1 MSFEKLIRIPED
13 RVGALIG
20 KSGKIKSKIEDTCS
34 VKLDIDSKN
43 GEVQVSSEIV
53 DGQFHSFKA
62 LEIITAIG
70 RGFSPEKAMRLL
82 KGENTLHVINLREFG
97 GKSPEQLERF
107 KGRIIGNGGKA
118 RINMENLSNS
128 NITVYGKTVSIIGEP
143 TQLKL
148 AINAIES
155 LLSGSMHGH
164 VYKKIEF
171 ARATRK
177 ICQTTVVGKSRC
189 LLKKLLTKFL
199 LVSFFTAIETLQV
212 LVIQQ
217 GHFIL
222 QYANSSKILLMR
234 VMEKEF

>member
-13 RVGALIG
+13 RVGVLIG
-20 KSGKIKSKIEDTCS
+20 KSGTTKSKIEKTCS

-43 GEVQVSSEIV
+43 GEVEVLGNVADEKFQV
-53 DGQFHSFKA
+53 FKA
-62 LEIITAIG
+62 LEIVTAVG

-97 GKSPEQLERF
+97 GKSPEQIERF
-107 KGRIIGNGGKA
+107 KGRIIGDSGKA

-148 AINAIES
+148 AIDAIES
-155 LLSGSMHGH
+155 LLSGSMHGY

-171 ARATRK
+171 ARR
-177 ICQTTVVGKSRC
+177 QE
-189 LLKKLLTKFL
+189 KF
-199 LVSFFTAIETLQV
+199 ARLQLWENQDV
-212 LVIQQ
+212 
-217 GHFIL
+217 F
-222 QYANSSKILLMR
+222 
-234 VMEKEF
+234 

>member
-13 RVGALIG
+13 RVGVLIG
-20 KSGKIKSKIEDTCS
+20 KSGATKSKIEKTCS

-43 GEVQVSSEIV
+43 GEVEVLGNVADEKFQV
-53 DGQFHSFKA
+53 FKA
-62 LEIITAIG
+62 LEIVTAVG

-97 GKSPEQLERF
+97 GKTPEQLERF

-118 RINMENLSNS
+118 RINMENLSNA

-148 AINAIES
+148 AVDAIES
-155 LLSGSMHGH
+155 LLSGSMHGR

-171 ARATRK
+171 ARR
-177 ICQTTVVGKSRC
+177 QE
-189 LLKKLLTKFL
+189 KF
-199 LVSFFTAIETLQV
+199 ARLQLWENQDV
-212 LVIQQ
+212 
-217 GHFIL
+217 F
-222 QYANSSKILLMR
+222 
-234 VMEKEF
+234 